1 MHEYMTLYGL
11 ILRLLQEFINIVHNS
26 IIQKYLPKRVTAP
39 PTTYNIYIPIVI
51 IYFYT
56 SSCQY

>member
-26 IIQKYLPKRVTAP
+26 IIQKYLPKRVTAAAAA
-39 PTTYNIYIPIVI
+39 PTYLLYIYRPNLLL
-51 IYFYT
+51 YF
-56 SSCQY
+56 

>member
-11 ILRLLQEFINIVHNS
+11 ILRLFKEFINIVHNS

-39 PTTYNIYIPIVI
+39 TT
-51 IYFYT
+51 
-56 SSCQY
+56 

>member
-11 ILRLLQEFINIVHNS
+11 ILRLFKEFINIVHNS

-39 PTTYNIYIPIVI
+39 TLYPDSYI

>member
-11 ILRLLQEFINIVHNS
+11 ILRLFQEFINIVHNS

-39 PTTYNIYIPIVI
+39 TTLYLYPSMVI